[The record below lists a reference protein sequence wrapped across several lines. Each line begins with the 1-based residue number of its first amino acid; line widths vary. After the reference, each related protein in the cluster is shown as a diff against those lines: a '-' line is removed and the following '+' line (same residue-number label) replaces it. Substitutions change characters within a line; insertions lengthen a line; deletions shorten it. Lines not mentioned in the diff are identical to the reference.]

1 MDLLTIQN
9 LILVLIGVGLGLIPF
24 FLGGKSTKV
33 IIRIII
39 TSIVEFMEKYG
50 DKEITLRDLLMFIY
64 SKLVEHNVNS
74 KNIQSLE
81 EVIRENDFDFDKK
94 YKITK
99 K

>member
-33 IIRIII
+33 IISIII

-50 DKEITLRDLLMFIY
+50 GKEITLRDLLMFIY

-81 EVIRENDFDFDKK
+81 EVIRENDFDFDKR

>member
-39 TSIVEFMEKYG
+39 TAIIEFMEKYKG
-50 DKEITLRDLLMFIY
+50 KEITVRDLLMFIY
-64 SKLVEHNVNS
+64 SKLIEHNV
-74 KNIQSLE
+74 KTRYIQSLE
-81 EVIRENDFDFDKK
+81 EIMKNSDFDFNKK

>member
-33 IIRIII
+33 IISIII

-81 EVIRENDFDFDKK
+81 EVIRENDFDFDKM